1 MNPIL
6 HRLGFAAADRVVIV
20 HADDIGMCQ
29 ATLPAYVDLLEAGLL
44 SSAAVMV
51 PCPWFPETA
60 RFCRAHPE
68 VDMGVHLTLTCEWTT
83 YRWGPI
89 STRDESSK
97 LMDDEGYFP
106 RTSAEITARG
116 DANAVATEMR
126 AQLQRAAGAGID
138 VTHIDSHMGSVFHH
152 TFLLSY
158 VQLARE
164 ARIPAF
170 FPNPH
175 DERIAARRLSLE
187 TAQAGREIARN
198 LEQQGAPLVDDLRA
212 LPLNQPGDQVP
223 IARHLFDTLA
233 PGLTVLLLHPAVD
246 TPELRAIAP
255 DWQSRV
261 ANYQALTN
269 RELCD
274 HVRNS
279 GIHVVG
285 YRIFRNLLQAG

>member
-6 HRLGFAAADRVVIV
+6 HKLGFAADDRVVIV

-29 ATLPAYVDLLEAGLL
+29 ATLPAYADLLEAGLL

-83 YRWGPI
+83 YRWRPI
-89 STRDESSK
+89 STRDESSG

-106 RTSAEITARG
+106 RTTAEIMARG
-116 DANAVATEMR
+116 NANAVATEMR
-126 AQLQRAAGAGID
+126 AQVQRAANAGID
-138 VTHIDSHMGSVFHH
+138 ITHIDSHMGSVFRN
-152 TFLLSY
+152 TFLEPY

-164 ARIPAF
+164 AGIPAF
-170 FPNPH
+170 FPNPY
-175 DERIAARRLSLE
+175 DERIVARGLSPE
-187 TAQAGREIARN
+187 TTQAGKEIARR
-198 LEQQGAPLVDDLRA
+198 LEQQGAPLVDDLRG
-212 LPLNQPGDQVP
+212 LPLDQPGDQVP
-223 IARHLFDTLA
+223 IAKHLFNTLT

-246 TPELRAIAP
+246 TPELRAIAS

-261 ANYQALTN
+261 ANYEALTN

-279 GIHVVG
+279 DIHVIG
-285 YRIFRNLLQAG
+285 YRVLRDLLRT